1 MPVWGSL
8 DILEACGASDSGSNP
23 DAGVRDKLTILCLF
37 IHKIFRRNL
46 NTISQDIGD
55 SMVYSRVSES
65 LLFFLLFE
73 EPLISVVFIEYIF

>member
-1 MPVWGSL
+1 
-8 DILEACGASDSGSNP
+8 
-23 DAGVRDKLTILCLF
+23 LF

-46 NTISQDIGD
+46 NTISQDIGN